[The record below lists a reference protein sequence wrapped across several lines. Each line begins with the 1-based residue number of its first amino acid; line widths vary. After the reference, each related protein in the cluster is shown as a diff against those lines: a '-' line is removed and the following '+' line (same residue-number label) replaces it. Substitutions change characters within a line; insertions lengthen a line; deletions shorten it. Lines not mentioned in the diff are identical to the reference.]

1 MRRSGGGACAVL
13 ATAGLALYPGGVL
26 AQATPQN
33 PSPMVERTRAHER
46 LPDEAP
52 PGIRF
57 RLEGLFERPVH
68 VFVPAGTDRRASHTL
83 LIHFHGAAYVAEH
96 AAAAADRPYVAVV
109 VNAGAG
115 SAAYE
120 RPFQD
125 PGLFDSLLQAVE
137 RGVRESAGIAV
148 RTDGVFL
155 TGFSAGYGAVRAVLR
170 SPEAAR
176 IGGIILLD
184 GLHTAYDP
192 PATGLHD
199 GGALDAAGLAPFVEA
214 ARRAVHGGAP
224 LLITHSEVFPGTF
237 ASTTECANHI
247 LDELGLRRTAVLEWG
262 PVGMQ
267 QLGEARSGRLL
278 VQGFAGNSAPDHVD
292 HLHGLPEFLRLLDTL

>member
-1 MRRSGGGACAVL
+1 MI
-13 ATAGLALYPGGVL
+13 
-26 AQATPQN
+26 
-33 PSPMVERTRAHER
+33 ERTRAHER

-52 PGIRF
+52 AGIRI
-57 RLEGLFERPVH
+57 RLEGLFERPVQ
-68 VFVPAGTDRRASHTL
+68 VFVPAGLDRSLAPTL

-125 PGLFDSLLQAVE
+125 PDLFDSLLQAVE
-137 RGVRESAGIAV
+137 RGVRESAGVAV
-148 RTDGVFL
+148 RPERVVL
-155 TGFSAGYGAVRAVLR
+155 SGFSAGYGAVRAVLR
-170 SPEAAR
+170 SPDAAR
-176 IGGIILLD
+176 VGGIILLD

-199 GGALDAAGLAPFVEA
+199 GGALDAVGLAPFVEA

-224 LLITHSEVFPGTF
+224 LLITHSEVFPG
-237 ASTTECANHI
+237 HVRQH
-247 LDELGLRRTAVLEWG
+247 DGVRGPHPGRTRAPADG
-262 PVGMQ
+262 RAGM
-267 QLGEARSGRLL
+267 GTGGNAAAR
-278 VQGFAGNSAPDHVD
+278 
-292 HLHGLPEFLRLLDTL
+292 